1 MKHLPNIIEQAK
13 PDIARLASK
22 YRVSKLFAF
31 GSVTNERFSNG
42 SDLDFLVQFG
52 DIPLLEYADNYFE
65 LQEELEQLFGRKVDL
80 VVDKSVKNRYLAR
93 SIEESKVPLY
103 G

>member
-13 PDIARLASK
+13 PDIARLAPK
-22 YRVSKLFAF
+22 YRILKLFAF
-31 GSVTNERFSNG
+31 GSVTNDKFHSE
-42 SDLDFLVQFG
+42 SDLDFLVKFG
-52 DIPLLEYADNYFE
+52 DVPLLEYADNYFE

-80 VVDKSVKNRYLAR
+80 VVDKSVKNPFLAR
-93 SIEESKVPLY
+93 TIEESKIPLY